1 VEADRFEPLRAFI
14 EARLV
19 PGPEGPTA
27 GPSLRSAVRALLDLV
42 SQLGVMRTRQVLE
55 AVRDPEVE
63 GALAPLALAILR
75 IVEGQVDGVERYEV
89 TDAAS
94 RFVRTCDPD
103 NLLGALEALL
113 RLESRVEP
121 GRPWIAV
128 VFGRLEA
135 ILADPTAVPF
145 LESFEREAA
154 RGRPAVVG
162 LMARVMSFLALEVD
176 PVPRVETLLESAVY
190 PLVSAALEAK
200 IRALL
205 EVLGEATTPRAG
217 VYGPLRGAMQCGNR
231 QPGARDV
238 LLGFLFDLAV
248 TAELGVR
255 GVLEG
260 AAAFSSSSE
269 LELALLADLLA
280 AVRADVGARDE
291 LRSLLA
297 LVLEAEPAA
306 SVLPVLLELV
316 EAGVL
321 AELVDAAVQLLE
333 GCSAAQGAP

>member
-1 VEADRFEPLRAFI
+1 
-14 EARLV
+14 
-19 PGPEGPTA
+19 
-27 GPSLRSAVRALLDLV
+27 
-42 SQLGVMRTRQVLE
+42 
-55 AVRDPEVE
+55 
-63 GALAPLALAILR
+63 
-75 IVEGQVDGVERYEV
+75 
-89 TDAAS
+89 
-94 RFVRTCDPD
+94 
-103 NLLGALEALL
+103 
-113 RLESRVEP
+113 
-121 GRPWIAV
+121 
-128 VFGRLEA
+128 
-135 ILADPTAVPF
+135 
-145 LESFEREAA
+145 
-154 RGRPAVVG
+154 
-162 LMARVMSFLALEVD
+162 
-176 PVPRVETLLESAVY
+176 
-190 PLVSAALEAK
+190 
-200 IRALL
+200 
-205 EVLGEATTPRAG
+205 
-217 VYGPLRGAMQCGNR
+217 
-231 QPGARDV
+231 V